1 MGKGKRLREERRRK
15 GADFQTRAEELL
27 TRNFQN
33 EIRNSEL
40 WPQMVAQFGEA
51 EAEKL
56 LKECKGEMRP
66 DE

>member
-1 MGKGKRLREERRRK
+1 MGKGKRLREKRRGK
-15 GADFQTRAEELL
+15 GTEFQAHADELL

-56 LKECKGEMRP
+56 LKECKGELR
-66 DE
+66 